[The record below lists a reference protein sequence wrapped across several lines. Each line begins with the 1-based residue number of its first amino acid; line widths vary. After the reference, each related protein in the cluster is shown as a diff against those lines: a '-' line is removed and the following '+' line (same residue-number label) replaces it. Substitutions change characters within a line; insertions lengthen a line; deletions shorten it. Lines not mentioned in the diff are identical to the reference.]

1 MPVPTRISAAAPDRG
16 AAAFSSIQGL
26 QLTTEFLTAFALVL
40 VLEGI
45 AYALLPDFMRRMLA
59 LALMTPV
66 GQLRIAGLVAATCG
80 VGLVWLLRG

>member
-1 MPVPTRISAAAPDRG
+1 MPVPAPVSAAVPIQG

-26 QLTTEFLTAFALVL
+26 PLTTEFLTAFALVL

-45 AYALLPDFMRRMLA
+45 AYALFPDFMRRMLA

-66 GQLRIAGLVAATCG
+66 GQLRVAGLVAAICG